1 MSSTRY
7 TGFSATIAATMTLVV
22 SLSARSPQLTEDF
35 NQTVAF
41 PSGGLLELRNFS
53 GDVRLRGTTR
63 RDAVIKAVRRGNR
76 EELDHIRLEV
86 RTTANGV
93 AIDANR
99 RDPGWDRRR
108 NDIVNTTFDIELPA
122 SASLDI
128 DAFSSQLDIRGVS
141 GPLVVKTFSGDIDS
155 VNQSPTTFISASAP
169 ARWRAIWTSCATRN
183 APPSSMMPKPTA
195 TGAFRPVVSRRSHPA
210 QPVLDRQDAL
220 RRAVGSLTVMS
231 LNECTP
237 KASRTRRCTQTAS
250 KLADGPS

>member
-7 TGFSATIAATMTLVV
+7 TGFSATIAMALAV

-35 NQTVAF
+35 NQTIAF

-53 GDVRLRGTTR
+53 GDVRLTGTTR

-108 NDIVNTTFDIELPA
+108 NDTVDTTFDIELPA

-128 DAFSSQLDIRGVS
+128 ETFSSQLDIRGVS
-141 GPLVVKTFSGDIDS
+141 GPLVVKTFSGDID
-155 VNQSPTTFISASAP
+155 VDATAAGASPEITARTFSGDIRARLAEGAKREVCFNSFSGRFESRQPVTLCPNGRGRTTSNPPASSASG
-169 ARWRAIWTSCATRN
+169 R
-183 APPSSMMPKPTA
+183 
-195 TGAFRPVVSRRSHPA
+195 
-210 QPVLDRQDAL
+210 
-220 RRAVGSLTVMS
+220 
-231 LNECTP
+231 LNFDTFSGNVTIE
-237 KASRTRRCTQTAS
+237 
-250 KLADGPS
+250 GP